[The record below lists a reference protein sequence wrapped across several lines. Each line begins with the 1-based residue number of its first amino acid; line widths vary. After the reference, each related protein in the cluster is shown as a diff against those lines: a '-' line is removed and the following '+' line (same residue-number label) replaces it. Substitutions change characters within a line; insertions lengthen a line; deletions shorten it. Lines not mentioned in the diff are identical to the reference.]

1 KYLAENEIAIGSMR
15 RFVMSG
21 FLGLA
26 VASPICCGGFSMYR
40 ENHPRPGPE
49 PASETLSVL
58 GGILLV
64 AACVTIILE
73 RFFRGGQVTIRRDG
87 VAFRHRSNCVFVPWF
102 AFHMSLPAFDKMTNG
117 IQTTGF
123 LAINGFVHSRRG
135 MIIAWATQA
144 GTWPLVVQ
152 EDRRVWFA

>member
-1 KYLAENEIAIGSMR
+1 MFHRSRVGQVDAIITFVCLLEVIDRLFQRRIRSILPQRDDFLRDPAKYLAENEIAIGSMR

-64 AACVTIILE
+64 AA
-73 RFFRGGQVTIRRDG
+73 
-87 VAFRHRSNCVFVPWF
+87 
-102 AFHMSLPAFDKMTNG
+102 
-117 IQTTGF
+117 
-123 LAINGFVHSRRG
+123 
-135 MIIAWATQA
+135 
-144 GTWPLVVQ
+144 
-152 EDRRVWFA
+152 